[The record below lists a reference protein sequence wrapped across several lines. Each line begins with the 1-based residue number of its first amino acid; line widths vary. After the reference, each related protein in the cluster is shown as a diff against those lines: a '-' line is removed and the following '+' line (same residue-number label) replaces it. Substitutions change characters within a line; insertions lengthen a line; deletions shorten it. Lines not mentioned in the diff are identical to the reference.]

1 MFCYILLW
9 DCSTFLRSLPH
20 CYCQKHLNFLPLSW
34 VYIMKIRLKRSAQ
47 KMPPQ
52 LFQYEIHNSTTSRM
66 LRIWAKGS
74 DHCSFEDNPG
84 LTNYSI
90 PVIANHTQCLNCV
103 AMSPCRMQAADLEM
117 MDSPSYQMPLRH
129 PGPLHLVFCPPS
141 HLFLSL
147 ILTFLTCHAYPQ
159 HFLCNLVST
168 LLCGL
173 FFSMVGH

>member
-20 CYCQKHLNFLPLSW
+20 CYCQKHLNFLQLSW
-34 VYIMKIRLKRSAQ
+34 VYIKIRLKRSAQ
-47 KMPPQ
+47 KTSPQ
-52 LFQYEIHNSTTSRM
+52 LLQHKIHNFTTSRT
-66 LRIWAKGS
+66 LRIWMKGS

-90 PVIANHTQCLNCV
+90 PVIANHTQCLNSV
-103 AMSPCRMQAADLEM
+103 ALSLYRMQAADLEV

-129 PGPLHLVFCPPS
+129 PGLLHLVFCSPRLFPP
-141 HLFLSL
+141 L
-147 ILTFLTCHAYPQ
+147 ILIFLIRHACSR
-159 HFLCNLVST
+159 HCLCNLLSM

-173 FFSMVGH
+173 FFSTLGH